1 MDSVSGAI
9 ILAGGLGTRLKSIS
23 KDTPKPLMP
32 INDKVFL
39 DYPIHQ
45 LKKFNI
51 NNIFLSVGFNHNL
64 IVDYFKNTEL
74 KYIIE
79 EEPLGTGGAIK
90 KALSQI
96 SHFENIVILNGDTFF
111 NIDYDKLVELHLK
124 TRSDITIGSKIIQ
137 KPYRYGTMEV
147 ENSKV
152 IDFKEKKEIEEGVV
166 NCGIYIINKSILKYF
181 PSEEKFSFE
190 KEILENQIQ
199 KLKISTLI
207 SDSYFI
213 DIGIPE
219 DYNKAISELPQ
230 FLK

>member
-96 SHFENIVILNGDTFF
+96 SDFENIVILNGDTFF

-137 KPYRYGTMEV
+137 KPYRYGTMEI

>member
-32 INDKVFL
+32 ISDKVFL

-45 LKKFNI
+45 LKKFKI

-96 SHFENIVILNGDTFF
+96 PDFENIVILNGDTFF

-137 KPYRYGTMEV
+137 KPYRYGTMEI

-199 KLKISTLI
+199 KIKISTLV

>member
-32 INDKVFL
+32 ISDKVFL

-96 SHFENIVILNGDTFF
+96 SDFENIVILNGDTFF

-137 KPYRYGTMEV
+137 KPYRYGTMEI

-199 KLKISTLI
+199 KLKISTLV

>member
-96 SHFENIVILNGDTFF
+96 SDFENIVILNGDTFF

>member
-1 MDSVSGAI
+1 MDSLSGAI

-23 KDTPKPLMP
+23 NNTPKPLMP

-45 LKKFNI
+45 LKKYKI
-51 NNIFLSVGFNHNL
+51 NNIYLSVGFNYEL
-64 IVDYFKNTEL
+64 ITEYFKNTDL

-79 EEPLGTGGAIK
+79 DEPLGTGGAIK

-96 SHFENIVILNGDTFF
+96 PDFENIIILNGDTFF
-111 NIDYDKLVELHLK
+111 DVDYDKLIDLHLK
-124 TRSDITIGSKIIQ
+124 NQSDITIVSKMVLN
-137 KPYRYGTMEV
+137 PHRYGTMEV
-147 ENSKV
+147 DNNKV
-152 IDFKEKKEIEEGVV
+152 FKFNEKQEISEGII
-166 NCGIYIINKSILKYF
+166 NCGIYVINKSILKYF
-181 PSEEKFSFE
+181 PESEKFSFE
-190 KEILENQIQ
+190 KEILEAQTC
-199 KLKISTLI
+199 KLNISTLV

-219 DYNKAISELPQ
+219 DYNKSLTELPQ

>member
-1 MDSVSGAI
+1 
-9 ILAGGLGTRLKSIS
+9 
-23 KDTPKPLMP
+23 
-32 INDKVFL
+32 
-39 DYPIHQ
+39 
-45 LKKFNI
+45 
-51 NNIFLSVGFNHNL
+51 
-64 IVDYFKNTEL
+64 
-74 KYIIE
+74 
-79 EEPLGTGGAIK
+79 
-90 KALSQI
+90 
-96 SHFENIVILNGDTFF
+96 
-111 NIDYDKLVELHLK
+111 
-124 TRSDITIGSKIIQ
+124 
-137 KPYRYGTMEV
+137 MEV

>member
-1 MDSVSGAI
+1 MDSISGAI

-23 KDTPKPLMP
+23 NNIPKPLMP

-51 NNIFLSVGFNHNL
+51 NNIYLSVGFNYEL
-64 IVDYFKNTEL
+64 ITDYFKNTDI

-79 EEPLGTGGAIK
+79 DQPLGTGGAIK

-96 SHFENIVILNGDTFF
+96 TDFENIIILNGDTYFDV
-111 NIDYDKLVELHLK
+111 DYDKLINLHLK
-124 TRSDITIGSKIIQ
+124 TRSDITIASKMVLY
-137 KPYRYGTMEV
+137 PHRYGTMEIV
-147 ENSKV
+147 NDKIVNFNEKQE
-152 IDFKEKKEIEEGVV
+152 IDEGII
-166 NCGIYIINKSILKYF
+166 NCGIYVINKSLLKYF
-181 PSEEKFSFE
+181 PKSEKFSFE
-190 KEILENQIQ
+190 KEILESQTT
-199 KLKISTLI
+199 KLKIITLV

-219 DYNKAISELPQ
+219 DYNKALTELPQ